1 MTAEYIKQ
9 SLLNSIQFLTDYKRD
24 YSRHP
29 ETDYTRNR
37 KIPFDKAIAAVLSFR
52 GGTLT
57 NDLLDFFGLDKSIP
71 SSSAFIQQRAKI
83 TPVAFEK
90 LFEHFTHSVCSEKLY
105 KGYRLLAVDGSELET
120 AANPDDPE
128 SFVSRKDGKKSYNL
142 LHINATYDLL
152 QHLYLDAILQKFRN
166 TDECGALTTM
176 VDRSDIPKALVLADR
191 NYESYNNLAHIQQK
205 NWAFLFR
212 IKDGKTGISAGL
224 ALPDSDEFDVPIHL
238 KITNRMTN
246 DVKKLLQI
254 GNCCKYIPR
263 RNRFD
268 FLPKKCDRS
277 DPVQFYELSFRIV
290 RFKISDDSFETII
303 TNLEQQSFPVSEL
316 KQLYAMRWGIETSF
330 RDLKYTLGLLHLHS
344 KKVDF
349 VHQEIFAKLTMFNFC
364 QLITQSVVI
373 QQKKKKYA
381 YKVNFSVATHICLQ
395 FFLGKVCP
403 PNVEALLMRYIS
415 PIRPSRKCSR
425 KIIRNPPASFTY
437 RVA

>member
-37 KIPFDKAIAAVLSFR
+37 KIPFDKTIAAVLSFR

-90 LFEHFTHSVCSEKLY
+90 LFEHFTQSVCGEKLY

-128 SFVSRKDGKKSYNL
+128 SIVSRKDGKKSYNL

-191 NYESYNNLAHIQQK
+191 DYESYNNLAHIQQK

-212 IKDGKTGISAGL
+212 IKDGKTGIGAGL
-224 ALPDSDEFDVPIHL
+224 ALPD
-238 KITNRMTN
+238 
-246 DVKKLLQI
+246 
-254 GNCCKYIPR
+254 
-263 RNRFD
+263 
-268 FLPKKCDRS
+268 
-277 DPVQFYELSFRIV
+277 
-290 RFKISDDSFETII
+290 
-303 TNLEQQSFPVSEL
+303 SEL

>member
-142 LHINATYDLL
+142 LHINATYDL
-152 QHLYLDAILQKFRN
+152 
-166 TDECGALTTM
+166 
-176 VDRSDIPKALVLADR
+176 
-191 NYESYNNLAHIQQK
+191 QQLFNIYIWMPFFK
-205 NWAFLFR
+205 NSE
-212 IKDGKTGISAGL
+212 I
-224 ALPDSDEFDVPIHL
+224 
-238 KITNRMTN
+238 RMN
-246 DVKKLLQI
+246 
-254 GNCCKYIPR
+254 
-263 RNRFD
+263 
-268 FLPKKCDRS
+268 
-277 DPVQFYELSFRIV
+277 
-290 RFKISDDSFETII
+290 
-303 TNLEQQSFPVSEL
+303 
-316 KQLYAMRWGIETSF
+316 A
-330 RDLKYTLGLLHLHS
+330 
-344 KKVDF
+344 
-349 VHQEIFAKLTMFNFC
+349 VH
-364 QLITQSVVI
+364 
-373 QQKKKKYA
+373 
-381 YKVNFSVATHICLQ
+381 
-395 FFLGKVCP
+395 
-403 PNVEALLMRYIS
+403 
-415 PIRPSRKCSR
+415 
-425 KIIRNPPASFTY
+425 
-437 RVA
+437 

>member
-37 KIPFDKAIAAVLSFR
+37 KIPFDKTIAAVLSFR

-90 LFEHFTHSVCSEKLY
+90 LFEHFTQSVCGEKLY

-128 SFVSRKDGKKSYNL
+128 SIVSRKDGKKSYNL

-191 NYESYNNLAHIQQK
+191 NY
-205 NWAFLFR
+205 
-212 IKDGKTGISAGL
+212 DT
-224 ALPDSDEFDVPIHL
+224 
-238 KITNRMTN
+238 
-246 DVKKLLQI
+246 
-254 GNCCKYIPR
+254 
-263 RNRFD
+263 
-268 FLPKKCDRS
+268 
-277 DPVQFYELSFRIV
+277 
-290 RFKISDDSFETII
+290 
-303 TNLEQQSFPVSEL
+303 
-316 KQLYAMRWGIETSF
+316 
-330 RDLKYTLGLLHLHS
+330 
-344 KKVDF
+344 
-349 VHQEIFAKLTMFNFC
+349 
-364 QLITQSVVI
+364 
-373 QQKKKKYA
+373 
-381 YKVNFSVATHICLQ
+381 
-395 FFLGKVCP
+395 
-403 PNVEALLMRYIS
+403 
-415 PIRPSRKCSR
+415 
-425 KIIRNPPASFTY
+425 
-437 RVA
+437 